1 MSHIDTSIVESLR
14 DTHTLP
20 DEALEELLETDDEA
34 LLRRLREA
42 ALSVKRS
49 VKGEEILRRGLI
61 EWSNIC
67 RNDCLYCGIRR
78 SRPGLVRY
86 SLSRE
91 QILDCCRRIV
101 EAGIGTFVL
110 QGGEN
115 PAGALEL
122 VPLVRTLRERWPRQA
137 ITLSLGELPFDTYR
151 QLKEAGANRYLLRHE
166 SANPLHYQ
174 QLHPASM
181 HLESRLACLQ
191 ELRRLGFETGMG
203 MMVGSPGQSTAHLVE
218 DIRLIEAFRP
228 EMIGIGPFIPQ
239 ADTPFAQHPTGSG
252 ETTLR
257 LISILRLML
266 PEANIPSTTALAVLR
281 GGKEAG
287 LEAGANVV
295 MPVFTPESEKQKYD
309 LYKGKY
315 HV

>member
-1 MSHIDTSIVESLR
+1 MSHVSSPIIETLR

-20 DEALEELLETDDEA
+20 DEAFVELLETDDRV
-34 LLRRLREA
+34 LIRQLREA
-42 ALSVKRS
+42 ALAARRS
-49 VKGEEILRRGLI
+49 VKGEELLRRGLI
-61 EWSNIC
+61 EWSNVC

-91 QILDCCRRIV
+91 QILDCCKRIV

-151 QLKEAGANRYLLRHE
+151 KLKEAGANRYLLRHE
-166 SANPLHYQ
+166 TANPLHYR
-174 QLHPASM
+174 QLHPAPM

-203 MMVGSPGQSTAHLVE
+203 MMVGSPGQTTALLVE
-218 DIRLIEAFRP
+218 DIRLIQSFRP

-239 ADTPFAQHPTGSG
+239 ADTPFAQHPAGSA

-295 MPVFTPESEKQKYD
+295 MPVFTPETEKVKYD
-309 LYKGKY
+309 LYKGKQ